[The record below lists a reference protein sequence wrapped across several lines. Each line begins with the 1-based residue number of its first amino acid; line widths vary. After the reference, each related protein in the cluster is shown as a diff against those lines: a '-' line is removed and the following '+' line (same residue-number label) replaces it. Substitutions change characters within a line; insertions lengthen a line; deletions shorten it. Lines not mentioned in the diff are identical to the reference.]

1 MSIIEYFGIAR
12 RESMYRNTL
21 TLMGLV
27 LFVMSVVASA
37 SVPSQVPL
45 GGMMYSKASQNVMGN
60 HKSSV
65 YTTNAGSENDWISRV
80 IIHQFITMDPPLEFA
95 KKYSGQ
101 NSNIELIDGDKDNI
115 ILKID
120 TMNTVNWGN
129 TVIYEQSVW
138 RIKQL
143 SSGKGLIAVQYSLRK
158 VVPNNATV
166 GGNGLGSIPQTV
178 INELKSLPLENY
190 QF

>member
-1 MSIIEYFGIAR
+1 VA
-12 RESMYRNTL
+12 
-21 TLMGLV
+21 

-45 GGMMYSKASQNVMGN
+45 GGMVYSKASQNVMGN

-65 YTTNAGSENDWISRV
+65 YTTKAESENDWTSRV
-80 IIHQFITMDPPLEFA
+80 VIHQFITMDPPLDFA
-95 KKYSGQ
+95 QKHSGQ
-101 NSNIELIDGDKDNI
+101 NSNIELIEGDKDNI
-115 ILKID
+115 IQKID

-143 SSGKGLIAVQYSLRK
+143 SGGKGLIAVQYSLRK
-158 VVPNNATV
+158 VMPNNAPT
-166 GGNGLGSIPQTV
+166 GDYGLGSISQTV
-178 INELKSLPLENY
+178 INELKTLPIESY